1 MKNQSSNSPVSPPSR
16 LRPAGLRLSGLTP
29 IFPFEKGDERG
40 LTISRRT
47 VLKLLGV
54 GAIGGV
60 LGYSRFS
67 KPQPTIFQ
75 QDTLDLPRQLN
86 QEKSVVVVGG
96 GLAGLACAYE
106 LSQRGFK
113 VTLLERSPQLG
124 GKIASWPIQVGN
136 ETFMMEHGFHGF
148 FPQYYNLNSL
158 VEELNITENF
168 KSLESYSVVFRDGKY
183 DPEVFRPNHSAF
195 PWNIVDLAIAS
206 PNWLHWGINL
216 IKPKHWQVFQAIGG
230 FQIPRS
236 FDRLDR
242 LSVAEWVEQDFP
254 QGLYDLY
261 FLPFAKSSLNAPDE
275 LSVGELMQ
283 FFHFYFFGNPEGLAF
298 NGTRQDM
305 GTSLVQPIAKAIQ
318 QRGGTIVTEATVSS
332 INWQQGKIDS
342 LSYQQGNVQ
351 SDVPFWVKRN
361 TNMESGGGGE
371 FSQPNPGLS
380 TNLPPLTA
388 SPHPSLSS
396 NAQSP
401 IMEYYGAG
409 DTVFAAL
416 PGESEAISLTC
427 THQGCT
433 VQPQADG
440 KFLCPCHGALYD
452 AQGQVIA
459 GPAKRD
465 LPRFQIAQ
473 RTEDEVQLV
482 GAQGL
487 TPPQTTGG
495 TIQTDYYVFA
505 ADVPG
510 VQQLF
515 KLSNGEVNQQVS
527 TQVEKLAIAD
537 PFAVARF
544 WFDRDFDWEHSN
556 FTSLSGY
563 QLTDSITLYHRIQ
576 EQFMAWH
583 QKTGGSVV
591 ELHAYCYK
599 EKQFP
604 NQQALLT
611 TFEQELYEIVPEL
624 QEATMLHREL
634 VNQKN
639 FSGYPPGSYAERPE
653 TCTYVPNLI
662 FAGDWVKMPF
672 PCGLMERA
680 ISSGLLAANE
690 ILHRQ
695 GLQRRSL
702 FSVNPEGILKI

>member
-1 MKNQSSNSPVSPPSR
+1 MNNQSSNSPVLPPSS
-16 LRPAGLRLSGLTP
+16 PAKNGDESGLNHA
-29 IFPFEKGDERG
+29 
-40 LTISRRT
+40 ISRRT
-47 VLKLLGV
+47 ALKLLGV
-54 GAIGGV
+54 GAAGGL

-86 QEKSVVVVGG
+86 QPKSVVVVGA
-96 GLAGLACAYE
+96 GLAGLACAYQ
-106 LSQRGFK
+106 LCQRGFR

-124 GKIASWPIQVGN
+124 GKIASWSIQVGD

-158 VEELNITENF
+158 VKELNISDNF
-168 KSLESYSVVFRDGKY
+168 LSLESYAVVFRDGKY
-183 DPEVFRPNHSAF
+183 NPEVFRPNHSAF

-206 PNWLHWGINL
+206 PNWLRWGINL
-216 IKPKHWQVFQAIGG
+216 TKLEHWQVFREIGG
-230 FQIPRS
+230 FQIPKS
-236 FDRLDR
+236 FDRLDG
-242 LSVAEWVEQDFP
+242 LSVQEWVKQDFP

-305 GTSLVQPIAKAIQ
+305 GTSLVQPIATAIQ
-318 QRGGTIVTEATVSS
+318 RSGGKIVTEATVSS
-332 INWQQGKIDS
+332 IHWQQGEIDS
-342 LSYQQGNVQ
+342 LSYQQGNAQ

-361 TNMESGGGGE
+361 AAMGSGE
-371 FSQPNPGLS
+371 DSSKSRISNPK
-380 TNLPPLTA
+380 
-388 SPHPSLSS
+388 PSGV
-396 NAQSP
+396 
-401 IMEYYGAG
+401 EYYGAG
-409 DTVFAAL
+409 DAVFAAI
-416 PGESEAISLTC
+416 PGEDEAISLSC

-433 VQPQADG
+433 VQRQVDG

-452 AQGQVIA
+452 GEGRVVA

-473 RTEDEVQLV
+473 RAEDEVQLV
-482 GAQGL
+482 GVRGVAPL
-487 TPPQTTGG
+487 RPLEE
-495 TIQTDYYVFA
+495 TIKADYYVFA
-505 ADVPG
+505 TDVPG

-515 KLSNGEVNQQVS
+515 NLSQGEVNQQVN

-544 WFDRDFDWEHSN
+544 WFDSDFDWEHSN

-576 EQFMAWH
+576 DQFIAWN

-604 NQQALLT
+604 NQQVLLT
-611 TFEQELYEIVPEL
+611 TFEQELYEIVPSL
-624 QEATMLHREL
+624 KEANMLHREL

-653 TCTYVPNLI
+653 TCTSVPNLI

-680 ISSGLLAANE
+680 ISSGLLAANG
-690 ILHRQ
+690 ILNRE